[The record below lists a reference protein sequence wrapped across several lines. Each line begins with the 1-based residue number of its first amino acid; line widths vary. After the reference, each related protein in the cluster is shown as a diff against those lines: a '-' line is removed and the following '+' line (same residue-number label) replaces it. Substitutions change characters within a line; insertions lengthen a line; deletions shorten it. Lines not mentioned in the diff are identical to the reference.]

1 MRRIN
6 LFRQSVPSDFV
17 HIGKFAIFDING
29 KQLTKFKY
37 DAIYSRGDYI
47 EEIIGTKRVKI
58 DRNAKE
64 FK

>member
-1 MRRIN
+1 M
-6 LFRQSVPSDFV
+6 D
-17 HIGKFAIFDING
+17 HIGKFAIFDIEG

-37 DAIYSRGDYI
+37 DALYPKDNYI
-47 EEIIGTKRVKI
+47 EAVIGTKRVKI

>member
-1 MRRIN
+1 M
-6 LFRQSVPSDFV
+6 PSDFDID
-17 HIGKFAIFDING
+17 HIGKFAIFDIEG

-37 DAIYSRGDYI
+37 DALYPKDNYF
-47 EEIIGTKRVKI
+47 EAVIGTKRVKI